1 MDVRHIFSKKINFFW
16 LKKCVHCRKIK
27 SFKQL
32 YHCSCGTLCHKK
44 CHIKF
49 IQMEKTNKIP
59 VVQSSIQHDTTEDKG
74 DGLVIIEKDQNLTNQ
89 VQNTSLVVNILQIN
103 Q

>member
-1 MDVRHIFSKKINFFW
+1 
-16 LKKCVHCRKIK
+16 
-27 SFKQL
+27 
-32 YHCSCGTLCHKK
+32 
-44 CHIKF
+44 
-49 IQMEKTNKIP
+49 MEKTNKIP

>member
-1 MDVRHIFSKKINFFW
+1 
-16 LKKCVHCRKIK
+16 
-27 SFKQL
+27 
-32 YHCSCGTLCHKK
+32 
-44 CHIKF
+44 
-49 IQMEKTNKIP
+49 MEKTNKIP
-59 VVQSSIQHDTTEDKG
+59 IVQSSIQYDTIEDKG